1 MSSILTITL
10 NPAVDI
16 SGETDAVRHTRKV
29 RMSNDRYDPG
39 GGGINVAR
47 IVSLFGGDA
56 EALFLSGGEMGSL
69 LGRLV
74 EDSGIRHK
82 TFPINEQTRIS
93 FTARENASG
102 QEYRFVLSGPRV
114 DASEARPC
122 LDYIT
127 SGKPDYVV
135 ASGSLPQGCSPDIY
149 AEMAER
155 ASAIGA
161 RFVLDS
167 SGEGLRATLDR
178 APVFLMKPSLGEFEA
193 LVGRKLDEDDVRS
206 AAADIVD
213 RGAAQLVAVTMG
225 MEGALLAS
233 AEGTVR
239 LPAIHV
245 RERSAV
251 GAGDSFLGAMVWA
264 LSAGWTT
271 AEAFRFAVAAGA
283 AAIMTSG
290 TELCR
295 REDTLALFSRMG
307 KG

>member
-16 SGETDAVRHTRKV
+16 SGETDAVWHTRKV
-29 RMSNDRYDPG
+29 RMSDERYDPG

-47 IVSLFGGDA
+47 IASLFGGDA
-56 EALFLSGGEMGSL
+56 EALFLAGGEMGSL

-74 EDSGIRHK
+74 ADSGILHK
-82 TFPINEQTRIS
+82 TFPIKGQTRVS
-93 FTARENASG
+93 FTVREKASG

-114 DASEARPC
+114 ETSEARPC

-127 SGKPDYVV
+127 SSKPDYVV
-135 ASGSLPQGCSPDIY
+135 ASGSLPQGCSLGIY

-155 ASAIGA
+155 AAAIGA

-167 SGEGLRATLDR
+167 SGDGLRATLDR

-193 LVGRKLDEDDVRS
+193 LVGRKLDEDDLR
-206 AAADIVD
+206 AAATGVVE
-213 RGAAQLVAVTMG
+213 RGAAQLVVVTMG

-233 AEGTVR
+233 AEGTIR

-264 LSAGWTT
+264 LSAGWIT
-271 AEAFRFAVAAGA
+271 AEAFKFGIAAGA
-283 AAIMTSG
+283 AAIMTPG

-295 REDTLALFSRMG
+295 REDTLELFRRMG
-307 KG
+307 GA